1 MGILDGIKI
10 ALVSLGCDK
19 NLMDS
24 EVMLGLVQE
33 AGCVL
38 VPEQADAD
46 VIIVNTCGFI
56 LDAAQESV
64 DHILDAAAYK
74 EKGTCRALV
83 VTGCLAQ
90 RYGADIFEELEG
102 VDAIVG
108 TNDYAAIAEA
118 IEQALAGS
126 GYTALEG
133 EKNMPSEDIMA
144 KRVISTRGHY
154 EYMKIAEGCD
164 NHCTY
169 CTIPRI
175 RGHYRSRKLE
185 ALVAE
190 AEMLAAKGVKELILV
205 AQDTSLYG
213 KALYGEPS
221 LHILLQKLS
230 AIAGIRWIRL
240 MYCYPEHIYD
250 ELIAEI
256 ANNPKVLP
264 YIDMPIQHADDTVL
278 KRMGRRST
286 EDGLY
291 ETISKL
297 REAVPEIILRTTIIT
312 GFPGESKE
320 AFDNLAAFME
330 EMRFDRLGV
339 FAYSREEDTPA
350 DALSGHLP
358 DKLKQ
363 KRRNNLMAIQ
373 QEITAQKAQEQI
385 GRELLVMVEDYLA
398 DEARYMGRSYMD
410 APFSDGYVFFP
421 SEKKLAAGDFVTVR
435 VTGAAVY
442 DLEGEVISY
451 DDELAE

>member
-1 MGILDGIKI
+1 M

-24 EVMLGLVQE
+24 EVMLGLMNE
-33 AGCVL
+33 AGCV
-38 VPEQADAD
+38 PTQDCASAE
-46 VIIVNTCGFI
+46 VIVINTCGFI

-64 DHILDAAAYK
+64 DHILDASAHK
-74 EKGTCRALV
+74 ESGACRAII

-90 RYGADIFEELEG
+90 RYGDDIFEELPC
-102 VDAIVG
+102 VDAVVG
-108 TNDYAAIAEA
+108 TNDYEHIAAAIEA
-118 IEQALAGS
+118 ALAGQKHV
-126 GYTALEG
+126 ALDG
-133 EKNMPSEDIMA
+133 AKNMPDEEVLS
-144 KRVISTRGHY
+144 KRVISTQGHY

-221 LHILLQKLS
+221 LHILLQRLS
-230 AIAGIRWIRL
+230 AIDGIRWIRL

-250 ELIAEI
+250 ELIDEMAR
-256 ANNPKVLP
+256 NPKVVH
-264 YIDMPIQHADDTVL
+264 YIDMPIQHADDSVL

-286 EDGLY
+286 EDGIRDTV
-291 ETISKL
+291 EKL
-297 REAVPEIILRTTIIT
+297 RKAMPDIALRTTIIT
-312 GFPGESKE
+312 GFPGETKD
-320 AFDNLAAFME
+320 AFDNLSAFVE
-330 EMRFDRLGV
+330 DMRFDRLGV

-363 KRRNNLMAIQ
+363 KRKDALMARQ
-373 QEITAQKAQEQI
+373 QEITAQKAQEMV
-385 GRELLVMVEDYLA
+385 GRKLTVLVEEYLA
-398 DEARYMGRSYMD
+398 DENRYIGRSYMD
-410 APFSDGYVFFP
+410 APFTDGYVFFP
-421 SEKKLAAGDFVTVR
+421 SEQKLAAGDFVTVR
-435 VTGAAVY
+435 VTNAAVY
-442 DLEGEVISY
+442 DLEGEVVH
-451 DDELAE
+451 DESAE